1 MVAPVLDA
9 VDDHRAVGGRTP
21 PLEGAGSRLVFRP
34 ARGDDA
40 RFLAELAG
48 EAFGTYG
55 DYETVAG
62 MLNAAAGAIPQ
73 AGDTFFVGGLELT
86 VVQRDDR
93 RVRMVRAR
101 RPKASEPPPPRAP
114 EAKPP
119 G

>member
-1 MVAPVLDA
+1 MLA
-9 VDDHRAVGGRTP
+9 VIVGELREDQGDK
-21 PLEGAGSRLVFRP
+21 RP
-34 ARGDDA
+34 AITMAADGSALVPGETR
-40 RFLAELAG
+40 LPELSR
-48 EAFGTYG
+48 AFDVELPENG

-73 AGDTFFVGGLELT
+73 AGDCFFVGGLELT

-119 G
+119 V